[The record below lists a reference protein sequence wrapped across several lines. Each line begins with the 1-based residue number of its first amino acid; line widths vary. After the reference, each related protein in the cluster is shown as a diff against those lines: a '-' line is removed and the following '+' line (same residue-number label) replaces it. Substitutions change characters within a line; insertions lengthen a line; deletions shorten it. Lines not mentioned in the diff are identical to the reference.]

1 MAQAV
6 SKAEQEKTFGPLL
19 HPTQFGGQRCIHG
32 AIPNDAQRTL
42 IRRLCC
48 GGPIKPCPLG
58 LPWLEIGFG
67 IAEARKVGPI
77 FTLLGDRRVLD
88 ALRID
93 RVLMNGVGVLG
104 VAHHITGW
112 HIELGHV
119 QKGCVFGAVT
129 SRQEVAA
136 GIIDQKSRAQNGHQA
151 GQPRIRRFGT
161 LVIEADRGGQTWFGL
176 SPHAIQLHPRGRTW
190 SCQKINAHCVSIEIR
205 RGVLPLHQTIMVQ
218 SLNRTVLQGFHPKQR
233 AAVELDRA
241 EVQTQPGGISL
252 THHMGPHHLASFD
265 VGRHLDDTRIHRLV
279 SVHLWCLQLNEQ
291 RQTDQTGAVEHGS
304 PPGTANGACPRS
316 TIHRV

>member
-1 MAQAV
+1 M
-6 SKAEQEKTFGPLL
+6 
-19 HPTQFGGQRCIHG
+19 
-32 AIPNDAQRTL
+32 
-42 IRRLCC
+42 
-48 GGPIKPCPLG
+48 
-58 LPWLEIGFG
+58 
-67 IAEARKVGPI
+67 
-77 FTLLGDRRVLD
+77 
-88 ALRID
+88 RID

-104 VAHHITGW
+104 VAHHITGR
-112 HIELGHV
+112 HIELSHI

-129 SRQEVAA
+129 SRQEVAS
-136 GIIDQKSRAQNGHQA
+136 GIIDQKPRAQNGHQA
-151 GQPRIRRFGT
+151 GQTRIRRFGT
-161 LVIEADRGGQTWFGL
+161 LVVEADRGGQTWFGL

-190 SCQKINAHCVSIEIR
+190 SCQKINAHCVSIEIG

-218 SLNRTVLQGFHPKQR
+218 SLNRTVLQGFDPKQR

-252 THHMGPHHLASFD
+252 THHMGPHHFASLD
-265 VGRHLDDTRIHRLV
+265 VAWHVDHTRIHRLV